1 MLKASSLLVAVASLT
16 LAGLS
21 SGCVVRG
28 QVRTAAYVEAEP
40 ELVYVSPGVYVVA
53 EQDEPVFYSD
63 NYYWR
68 YQGGVWYRSDR
79 WGGGWVVY
87 HSRPARF
94 HASFR
99 PHAYVRVKARGRARG
114 HVRGRGHGH
123 GGGRGGGRVIQ
134 HDSGRR
140 GEDRDDWK
148 RRKRR

>member
-16 LAGLS
+16 LTGLS

-28 QVRTAAYVEAEP
+28 QARVSSGAYVETAEP

-53 EQDEPVFYSD
+53 EQDDPVFYSD

-68 YQGGVWYRSDR
+68 YQGSVWYRSDR

-94 HASFR
+94 HANFR
-99 PHAYVRVKARGRARG
+99 PHAYIRVKARGGGHGRVRARG
-114 HVRGRGHGH
+114 NGR
-123 GGGRGGGRVIQ
+123 GRGGGRVIQ

-140 GEDRDDWK
+140 GEDRND
-148 RRKRR
+148 RRRHR

>member
-1 MLKASSLLVAVASLT
+1 MFKGSSLLVVVASL
-16 LAGLS
+16 GLS
-21 SGCVVRG
+21 ACVVHGRA
-28 QVRTAAYVEAEP
+28 QVRNAAYVEAEP

-68 YQGGVWYRSDR
+68 YSGGVWYRSDR

-87 HSRPARF
+87 RSRPARF

-99 PHAYVRVKARGRARG
+99 PHAYIRVHARGHARG
-114 HVRGRGHGH
+114 HVRGRPAPR
-123 GGGRGGGRVIQ
+123 GRGGGRVIQ

-140 GEDRDDWK
+140 GEDHDDWK
-148 RRKRR
+148 RRKHR

>member
-1 MLKASSLLVAVASLT
+1 MLKGSSLLVVVASL
-16 LAGLS
+16 GLS
-21 SGCVVRG
+21 ACVVHGRA

-68 YQGGVWYRSDR
+68 YSGGVWYRSDR
-79 WGGGWVVY
+79 WGGGWIVY

-99 PHAYVRVKARGRARG
+99 PHAYIRVHARGNARG
-114 HVRGRGHGH
+114 HVRGRGAPAR
-123 GGGRGGGRVIQ
+123 GRGRGRVIQ

-148 RRKRR
+148 RHRH